1 VTFRSRDRTDTKGE
15 PCSIKRIET
24 EALQR
29 GADDLDVVIPDGA
42 TTKQV
47 KQLFKNARYKG
58 NQDRRLA
65 CASSPVLL
73 IRLPHHT
80 TRCSARRVWV
90 CRSCRRHDPCASCGP
105 RECATE
111 CGCSLAPLGRT

>member
-1 VTFRSRDRTDTKGE
+1 MKGE

-73 IRLPHHT
+73 IRILQHAPT
-80 TRCSARRVWV
+80 A
-90 CRSCRRHDPCASCGP
+90 CG
-105 RECATE
+105 RA
-111 CGCSLAPLGRT
+111 

>member
-73 IRLPHHT
+73 IRFAQQDHYPWWFGSSPT
-80 TRCSARRVWV
+80 TSGWGVLKDADKQEPGW
-90 CRSCRRHDPCASCGP
+90 
-105 RECATE
+105 
-111 CGCSLAPLGRT
+111 